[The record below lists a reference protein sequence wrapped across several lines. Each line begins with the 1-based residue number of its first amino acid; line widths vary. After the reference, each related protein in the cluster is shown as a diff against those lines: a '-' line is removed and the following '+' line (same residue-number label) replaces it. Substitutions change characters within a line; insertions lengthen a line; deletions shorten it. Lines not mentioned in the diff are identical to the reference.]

1 MEISQKIGNEP
12 LELDI
17 YDFKDGGGVVMTM
30 FNIGEF
36 VQSLAQISKVQGCIS
51 RSIWTWLDDKFEE
64 DNICMSI
71 G

>member
-1 MEISQKIGNEP
+1 MMRKYFLGLLKCMEISQKIGNEP

-51 RSIWTWLDDKFEE
+51 RSI
-64 DNICMSI
+64 
-71 G
+71 